1 MQLYNYKIYL
11 QIEKGRQWGTEP
23 QLRVRTGLQGELPSP
38 TVYCQLLQT
47 GRCCLLYPGGGRKL
61 LFHRKTAQPIRDC
74 RSQTMRSLHTLNSQV
89 SPENSGYYSSSQL
102 PPLYPIKASS
112 PFLFFGFAYPL
123 PWVSYPKVQF
133 LWLFPNKLAFAG
145 KIIVYYIIKVD
156 NKIVKIMGYFLK
168 Y

>member
-74 RSQTMRSLHTLNSQV
+74 RSPNNEKPS
-89 SPENSGYYSSSQL
+89 YSELPGFSRELWLLQL
-102 PPLYPIKASS
+102 LPTPPLYPIKASS